1 MQRVTATD
9 IRRESHW
16 IAIADEPFDAP
27 PLMRIAITGSTGLI
41 GRALVRHFRER
52 GDTVTRIVRSHA
64 GVQPQERVVVWN
76 PREGTIEAEGLRG
89 VDVVIHL
96 AGESIA
102 AVWTPWR
109 KNRILR
115 SRVDGTTLLSKSIA
129 GLSDGPRVMLSGS
142 AVGYYGE
149 RPQETDESAPAGEG
163 FLAGV
168 VGQWEASTA
177 AAEDAGI
184 RVLHMRLGNVLAAEG
199 GALATLLP
207 LFRLGLGA
215 KFGNGEQCWPWV
227 ALEDVPFMASHLID
241 HTELRGP
248 VNLVAPG
255 KTTNAELTRALARAV
270 HRPSILTVPAF
281 AARMAPGGMGQE
293 LLLGGACAIPRKL
306 LDTGYNF
313 RQPELTAVLASIVRG

>member
-1 MQRVTATD
+1 
-9 IRRESHW
+9 
-16 IAIADEPFDAP
+16 
-27 PLMRIAITGSTGLI
+27 MRIAITGSTGLV
-41 GRALVRHFRER
+41 GRSLVRFYRER
-52 GDTVTRIVRSHA
+52 GDTVTRIVRSYA

-76 PREGTIEAEGLRG
+76 PREGTIEVDGLRG

-96 AGESIA
+96 AGENIA

-115 SRVDGTTLLSKSIA
+115 SRVDGTTLLAKSLA
-129 GLSDGPRVMLSGS
+129 ALPDGPRVLLSGS
-142 AVGYYGE
+142 AVGFYGE
-149 RPQETDESAPAGEG
+149 RDTRTDETAPQGNG
-163 FLAGV
+163 FLADV

-177 AAEDAGI
+177 AAEGAGI
-184 RVLHMRLGNVLAAEG
+184 RVVHMRLGNVLAAEG

-227 ALEDVPFMASHLID
+227 ALEDVAPMTRHLIEHD
-241 HTELRGP
+241 ELRGP
-248 VNLVAPG
+248 VNLVAPVT
-255 KTTNAELTRALARAV
+255 TTNAELTRAIAKAV

-293 LLLGGACAIPRKL
+293 ILLGGACVTPGKL
-306 LDTGYNF
+306 LDTGYIF
-313 RQPELTAVLASIVRG
+313 RQPELEPALASILRR